1 VTSVQSTPDSRLAW
15 LSFALLEQHD
25 VPHAVT
31 VKEVVV
37 IPIPNKALDQQQ
49 GYVDNDSV
57 YVFGQA

>member
-1 VTSVQSTPDSRLAW
+1 LAW

-37 IPIPNKALDQQQ
+37 IPMPNKALDQQQ

-57 YVFGQA
+57 VFGQA